1 MTRSTLYLRAFIHY
15 LIKLWIPINYRW
27 QMIKYAIRHRTL
39 WLTKEQRKAFVLED
53 LKNMHFESMVKQIAA
68 QTIARELLGDP
79 AHPYIMEW
87 LGPLVRGT
95 LDEYTPKRLHHVDLL
110 LASNTPDCVFFT
122 RLYVEEIIPLHKRLY
137 LKNIGKWDEVVQKLV
152 KSKHSHMEM

>member
-1 MTRSTLYLRAFIHY
+1 ML
-15 LIKLWIPINYRW
+15 
-27 QMIKYAIRHRTL
+27 
-39 WLTKEQRKAFVLED
+39 
-53 LKNMHFESMVKQIAA
+53 KQIAA
-68 QTIARELLGDP
+68 QNIARELLGDP

-110 LASNTPDCVFFT
+110 LASNTPDCVFFS
-122 RLYVEEIIPLHKRLY
+122 RLYIEEIIPLHKRLY

>member
-1 MTRSTLYLRAFIHY
+1 MKYLNLYLRAFIHY
-15 LIKLWIPINYRW
+15 MIKLFIPIHYRW
-27 QMIKYAIRHRTL
+27 LMVKNAFRHRTL

-53 LKNMHFESMVKQIAA
+53 LKNMHFESMLKQIAA
-68 QTIARELLGDP
+68 QNIARELLGDP

-110 LASNTPDCVFFT
+110 LASNTPDCVFFS
-122 RLYVEEIIPLHKRLY
+122 RLYIEEIIPLHKRLY
-137 LKNIGKWDEVVQKLV
+137 LKNIGKWDEVVQGLV